1 MKKFKFSIE
10 GHDYDIEIMDF
21 EDQIAK
27 VEVNGTVYS
36 VKLHQEIKQ
45 SKTPKLVRKEVEIKR
60 QDHKIKKTIV
70 KTVGFEVK
78 SPLPGDIIQIFVKEG
93 DVVKLGDKLLVY
105 EAMKMQNTILA
116 ERDGIIKNLK
126 VQQGDTVLQDETL
139 MEIEAK
145 VTA

>member
-1 MKKFKFSIE
+1 MKKFTFSIE

>member
-70 KTVGFEVK
+70 KTEGFEVK
-78 SPLPGDIIQIFVKEG
+78 SPLPGDILQIFVKEG

>member
-1 MKKFKFSIE
+1 
-10 GHDYDIEIMDF
+10 
-21 EDQIAK
+21 
-27 VEVNGTVYS
+27 
-36 VKLHQEIKQ
+36 
-45 SKTPKLVRKEVEIKR
+45 
-60 QDHKIKKTIV
+60 IV
-70 KTVGFEVK
+70 KTEGFEVK